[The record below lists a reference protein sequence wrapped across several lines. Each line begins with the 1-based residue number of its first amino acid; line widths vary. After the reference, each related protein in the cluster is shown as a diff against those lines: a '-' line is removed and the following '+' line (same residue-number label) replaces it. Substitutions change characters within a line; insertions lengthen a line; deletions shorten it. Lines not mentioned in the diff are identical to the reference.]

1 MRKMLHTLLLAVWV
15 GGTAMAS
22 SPATN
27 PNLPAPKSEFFSD
40 DLSALDREF
49 DGLNQLEQT
58 AAERNATYSD
68 LAAENNALLKILSA
82 DRDLSASLLGAA
94 APSDDRLLGI
104 PGFLWGF
111 CFGLIG
117 VVLVYVAIDDA
128 DAKKREGKS
137 ALIGCAVAYAII
149 GVFYAIAIAASAE

>member
-1 MRKMLHTLLLAVWV
+1 MRKMLHTFLLAVLV
-15 GGTAMAS
+15 CGSAMAS
-22 SPATN
+22 TPASN

-40 DLSALDREF
+40 DLNALDREF
-49 DGLNQLEQT
+49 DGLNQLEE
-58 AAERNATYSD
+58 AAAGRNATYSE
-68 LAAENNALLKILSA
+68 LASENNPLLKNVSA
-82 DRDLSASLLGAA
+82 DSDIASSLLGAA
-94 APSDDRLLGI
+94 APKDDRLLGI

-117 VVLVYVAIDDA
+117 VVLVYVAIDDE

>member
-1 MRKMLHTLLLAVWV
+1 MRKMLHTLLLAVLV
-15 GGTAMAS
+15 CGTAMAS
-22 SPATN
+22 APATN

-68 LAAENNALLKILSA
+68 LAAENNTLLKSLSA

-149 GVFYAIAIAASAE
+149 GVFYAIAIAANAE